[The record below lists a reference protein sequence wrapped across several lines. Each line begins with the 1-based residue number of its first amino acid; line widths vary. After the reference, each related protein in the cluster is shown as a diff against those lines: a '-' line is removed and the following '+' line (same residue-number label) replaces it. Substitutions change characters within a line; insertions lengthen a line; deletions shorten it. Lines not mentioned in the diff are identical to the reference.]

1 MGILGTSDYV
11 ECSASDLIGQ
21 YVGQT
26 GPKTQ
31 NKLTEA
37 LGRVLFVD
45 EAYRF
50 CDGAFGKEAVN
61 ELVDCLTKP
70 AFMGKIVVI
79 LAGYTHQIDELL
91 QINPGLSSRFPEE
104 VVFENMAPEKC
115 LELLQREIKKQEIDI
130 APPMDCTS
138 PAEHQQMLGI
148 FTELSKLPSWGNGR
162 DVINIAKSIC
172 SDAFA
177 GNTSSGLTVSVSDI
191 MQHLEKTFKSLSA
204 RNDPRKDSLSP
215 DHFFKYDPLATLTRD
230 PPKAP
235 THATATVTKTKT
247 AEPTP
252 VEEGAPQDEQNP
264 KEARGSAPQRD
275 PGVSDQTWQRLQN
288 SIAEERALKQ
298 ADEMF
303 IAAQQHELQAR
314 KDAEEAVLQEIARLT
329 EEKRLADEKRYKEI
343 EEELR
348 EEKRRI
354 EETLRARREAEE
366 KLRKAREEAERKKRE
381 ELAVQ
386 KKIRDMG
393 VCPVGFRWVKTG
405 GGYQCTGGSHFLSD
419 SQLGI

>member
-11 ECSASDLIGQ
+11 ECSASELIGQ

-50 CDGAFGKEAVN
+50 CDGSFGKEAVN

-104 VVFENMAPEKC
+104 VVFENMTPEKC

-130 APPMDCTS
+130 TPPMGCIS
-138 PAEHQQMLGI
+138 PDEHQQMLGI
-148 FTELSKLPSWGNGR
+148 FAELSKLPSWGNGR

-177 GNTSSGLTVSVSDI
+177 GNTSSGLTVSVADI
-191 MQHLEKTFKSLSA
+191 IQHLETTFKSLSA
-204 RNDPRKDSLSP
+204 RNEHRKDSLIL
-215 DHFFKYDPLATLTRD
+215 DNLFKPDPLPTLTRD
-230 PPKAP
+230 PPEAP
-235 THATATVTKTKT
+235 TQATATVSKTKT
-247 AEPTP
+247 ADLTP
-252 VEEGAPQDEQNP
+252 VDEGEPQGERDPEEFP
-264 KEARGSAPQRD
+264 GSSPQRD
-275 PGVSDQTWQRLQN
+275 PGVSDEVWQQLQKN
-288 SIAEERALKQ
+288 IAEGRASKQ
-298 ADEMF
+298 AEEMF
-303 IAAQQHELQAR
+303 IAAQQREIQAQ
-314 KDAEEAVLQEIARLT
+314 KDAEEAVLEEIRRLT

-343 EEELR
+343 EEELL
-348 EEKRRI
+348 EEKRRV
-354 EETLRARREAEE
+354 EEALRVRREAEE

-393 VCPVGFRWVKTG
+393 VCPAGFQWIKGG
-405 GGYQCTGGSHFLSD
+405 GGYWCAGGTHFLSD